1 MTTITRTSERPF
13 QLLARF
19 LKGWEVLKG
28 YPLTL
33 LSGMIVVLFFF
44 MALLGPV
51 VAPYGYAEIAL
62 ENRLLPPALK
72 YLCGTDQFGRD
83 ILSRILIGSRDVLVL
98 SGSGTLLAVFL
109 GLTLGLFSG
118 YRGGLF
124 DEIVMRLL
132 DAVFSI
138 PPLLF
143 ALLLLGAVGSSRINI
158 VIVLGIRF
166 SPIVARVVRSIVL
179 DTKTKEYVE
188 AAKMRGECTAYIVF
202 REILPSVLPSLIVEV
217 CIRFS
222 YSIFLIASLGFLG
235 LGIQPPAPDWGMM
248 VGEARNWI
256 RVAPWMMMFP
266 AMAVAI
272 LVISVNLMADGLG
285 NILQIRALGER
296 R

>member
-1 MTTITRTSERPF
+1 
-13 QLLARF
+13 
-19 LKGWEVLKG
+19 
-28 YPLTL
+28 
-33 LSGMIVVLFFF
+33 MIVVFFFF
-44 MALLGPV
+44 MALLGSV

-62 ENRLLPPALK
+62 ENRLLPPSLK

-83 ILSRILIGSRDVLVL
+83 ILSRILVGSRDVLAL

-143 ALLLLGAVGSSRINI
+143 ALLLLGIVGSSRINI

-188 AAKMRGECTAYIVF
+188 AAKMRGESTAYIVF
-202 REILPSVLPSLIVEV
+202 REILPSVFPALTVEV

-222 YSIFLIASLGFLG
+222 YSIFLVASLGFLG

-248 VGEARNWI
+248 VGEARDWI

-285 NILQIRALGER
+285 SMLQVRALGER